1 MYGFPSRATRKAL
14 LKPCAPLSLRSPV
27 SSRACAGLCYSA
39 SGRWVMEPR
48 RTISFTDLPV
58 SQGARDLM
66 EKVTVYREDGNRADG
81 ALFPEEVL
89 DVLAAADEKD
99 VRNLLWARRVGKL

>member
-1 MYGFPSRATRKAL
+1 MSDEMGWLENS
-14 LKPCAPLSLRSPV
+14 
-27 SSRACAGLCYSA
+27 AGE
-39 SGRWVMEPR
+39 RVR

-58 SQGARDLM
+58 SQGARDLY
-66 EKVTVYREDGNRADG
+66 EKMRVRSSILHDADM
-81 ALFPEEVL
+81 AL